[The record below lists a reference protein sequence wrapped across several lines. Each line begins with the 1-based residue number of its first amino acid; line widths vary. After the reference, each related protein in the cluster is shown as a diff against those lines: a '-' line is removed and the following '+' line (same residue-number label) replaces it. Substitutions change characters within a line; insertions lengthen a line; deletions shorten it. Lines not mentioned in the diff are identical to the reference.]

1 MLDINCKYVTE
12 YCKNNRE
19 NVQKIDLKFS
29 KAVREQEINMEN
41 YDEKAEKE
49 YKKHCVFAIGGFC
62 MNIGLIALL
71 TISESLSV
79 IGVTMLTIAISLVNS
94 ILELALA
101 NRKYTFTQKGT
112 DEREKWRA
120 FKKYMEDF
128 SLLKDKEIPALI
140 VWEKYLVY
148 ATAFKISSKVLKQ
161 LKIVYPEIMDMNPNI
176 DTNNYIHMMNT
187 LDLGSYMNTAISSV
201 YSSGNGSGGGFS
213 GGGGGGRRRWRRRR
227 TLNLK

>member
-1 MLDINCKYVTE
+1 
-12 YCKNNRE
+12 
-19 NVQKIDLKFS
+19 
-29 KAVREQEINMEN
+29 MEN

-101 NRKYTFTQKGT
+101 NRKYKFTQKGT

-120 FKKYMEDF
+120 FKKYME
-128 SLLKDKEIPALI
+128 
-140 VWEKYLVY
+140 
-148 ATAFKISSKVLKQ
+148 
-161 LKIVYPEIMDMNPNI
+161 
-176 DTNNYIHMMNT
+176 
-187 LDLGSYMNTAISSV
+187 
-201 YSSGNGSGGGFS
+201 
-213 GGGGGGRRRWRRRR
+213 
-227 TLNLK
+227 